1 MLVGVVSWGKKQCAG
16 DGKPGV
22 YTRVDRYLDWI
33 DKAMKLPPDRTA
45 LP

>member
-1 MLVGVVSWGKKQCAG
+1 VSWGKKHCAG
-16 DGKPGV
+16 DGRPGV

-33 DKAMKLPPDRTA
+33 DQAMKLPPDRIA